1 MVNKLATLLPLLL
14 IITATP
20 TLANGINN
28 NRQVQIAEN
37 PPAQKPENSPVQ
49 KPSENNQTEISIT
62 PAQKAKLDKI
72 VSSSVTKIKAVLT
85 PAQLQSLNGGE
96 TLATL
101 KLTASQQAKI
111 KAIQQANDQQVLS
124 ILTPEQKAK
133 IKARK

>member
-20 TLANGINN
+20 ALADGINN
-28 NRQVQIAEN
+28 NRQMQIAEN
-37 PPAQKPENSPVQ
+37 PPAQKP
-49 KPSENNQTEISIT
+49 SENNQSEISIT
-62 PAQKAKLDKI
+62 PAQKARLEKI

-85 PAQLQSLNGGE
+85 PEQLQSLNGGE